1 MEELS
6 PLEANTLL
14 ENNVLLVDVRETDE
28 LATITYDVKNQLNV
42 PLSEFEQRFSE
53 IPKDQKV
60 IFACRAGVRSARAIQ
75 FLAHNGY
82 DAALLINLEGGMNA
96 WQGYGL
102 KTK

>member
-14 ENNVLLVDVRETDE
+14 ENNVLLVDVREVDE
-28 LATITYDVKNQLNV
+28 LAVIAYDVKNLLNV

>member
-14 ENNVLLVDVRETDE
+14 ENNVLLVDVREVDE
-28 LATITYDVKNQLNV
+28 LAVIAYDVKNQLNV

-102 KTK
+102 RTK

>member
-14 ENNVLLVDVRETDE
+14 ENNVLLVDVREVDE
-28 LATITYDVKNQLNV
+28 LAVIAYDVKNQLNV
-42 PLSEFEQRFSE
+42 PLSEFEKRFSE

>member
-14 ENNVLLVDVRETDE
+14 ENNVLLVDVREVDE
-28 LATITYDVKNQLNV
+28 LAVIAYDVKNLLNV

-82 DAALLINLEGGMNA
+82 DAAFLINLEGGMNA